1 MLVYDITD
9 PDSFKHLENWLIEIE
24 KNANKVVY
32 KYLVGN
38 KSDLSDQRKV
48 SYEQGKVNNKN

>member
-9 PDSFKHLENWLIEIE
+9 PESFKHLENWLIEVE

-48 SYEQGKVNNKN
+48 TYEQGKVNFI